1 MRKKILLPLR
11 TDPVVILGM
20 HRSGTTL
27 LTRILSRL
35 GIFMGHRLQVTNEP
49 IFFRDLD
56 NKLLS
61 IAQAAWDM
69 HFPKTKN
76 LSSLMIR
83 LKTQGSCDVS
93 AMIVPVL
100 SFAKTVEKHLP
111 C

>member
-35 GIFMGHRLQVTNEP
+35 GIFVGHRLQATNEP

-61 IAQAAWDM
+61 IAHAAWDLL
-69 HFPKTKN
+69 FSKTRS
-76 LSSLMIR
+76 LSSFMRR
-83 LKTQGSCDVS
+83 LKTPGSCDVL
-93 AMIVPVL
+93 AMITPVL